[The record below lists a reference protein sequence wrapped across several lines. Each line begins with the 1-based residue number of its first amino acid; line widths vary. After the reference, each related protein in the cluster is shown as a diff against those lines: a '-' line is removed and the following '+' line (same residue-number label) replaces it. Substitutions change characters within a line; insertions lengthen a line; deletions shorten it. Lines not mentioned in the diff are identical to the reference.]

1 MKRRIYSLF
10 IALSLVLVS
19 SCDLDLQDDPNAVTA
34 STASLNLVLNRI
46 QLDFAAFFDNTGD
59 SGMRLTRML
68 NQGSNLYDQAYVPVG
83 FNGIWTAAYANI
95 LNDIKFLEPLAEQQN
110 FRRHLGIARVIKAY
124 VLMTLVDKFDAVPLV
139 EALDPLNFNP
149 KYDTGASV
157 YAAALEA
164 LTQAKADFTATSVGA
179 PQDLFYNGNY
189 TNWVRLV
196 NSMELR
202 LRLNRKLVDPAG
214 SAAAINALI
223 TANNFIQPGQEFV
236 FRYGTNLTDPDSRH
250 PRFAG
255 QYAPGG
261 GGDYQS
267 TWFMYHLTEVKRNA
281 ASGDL
286 IPDPRARYYFYR
298 QRTVNPT
305 NPQEIRCVGEFPPG
319 HYIAGGFPFCL
330 PGTRGYWGRDHL
342 NGEGIP
348 PDGLART
355 AWGVYP
361 AAGRYDD
368 NSAAQVGPTLG
379 AGGAGIQ
386 PIMLPAF
393 VDFMLAEAR
402 QTIPGVTSGDAK
414 TYYINGVTKSLN
426 YVRAFSLST
435 SQAAAITAFQTD
447 AQFTTER
454 TNYLNFVTAEWDAA
468 PAGRKMNL
476 IGREYWIALFGNG
489 NEAINLYR
497 RTGQPDGMQPGL
509 LQQAGT
515 FPRSF
520 FYPNNHDATNSNAQ
534 QKASQGLRVFW
545 DTNPEGNAWVY

>member
-1 MKRRIYSLF
+1 MF
-10 IALSLVLVS
+10 IALSLVVIS
-19 SCDLDLQDDPNAVTA
+19 SCDLNLQEDPNAVTA
-34 STASLNLVLNRI
+34 STASLDLVLNRI
-46 QLDFAAFFDNTGD
+46 QVDFVSFFNTTGD

-95 LNDIKFLEPLAEQQN
+95 LNDINFLEPLATEQN

-124 VLMTLVDKFDAVPLV
+124 VLMTLVDKFDAIPYV
-139 EALDPLNFNP
+139 EALDPNNFNP
-149 KYDTGASV
+149 KYDAGADV
-157 YAAALEA
+157 YAAALEE
-164 LTQAKADFTATSVGA
+164 LNLAKQDFAATSVGA

-189 TNWVRLV
+189 ANWVRLV
-196 NSMELR
+196 NSLQLR
-202 LRLNRKLVDPAG
+202 LQLNRKLVDPSG

-223 TANNFIQPGQEFV
+223 TENNFIQPGQEFV

-250 PRFAG
+250 PRYAG

-267 TWFMYHLTEVKRNA
+267 TWFMYNLTEVKKNPN
-281 ASGDL
+281 SGDL
-286 IPDPRARYYFYR
+286 IPDPRARFYFYR
-298 QRTVNPT
+298 QQTVNPT
-305 NPQEIRCVGEFPPG
+305 NPQEIRCVGEFPPS

-330 PGTRGYWGRDHL
+330 PGNRGYWGRDHL

-348 PDGLART
+348 PDGLVRT

-361 AAGRYDD
+361 AGGRYDD
-368 NSAAQVGPTLG
+368 NSAAQVGPALG
-379 AGGAGIQ
+379 AGGSGIQ

-393 VDFMLAEAR
+393 VDFMLAEAA
-402 QTIPGVTSGDAK
+402 QTISGVGGDVKALYLSG
-414 TYYINGVTKSLN
+414 ITKSIN
-426 YVRAFSLST
+426 YVRAFGLST
-435 SQAAAITAFQTD
+435 TQSAAITAFQSN
-447 AQFTTER
+447 AAFETER
-454 TNYLNFVTAEWDAA
+454 TNYLAVVGQEFDAA
-468 PAGRKMNL
+468 TEAKKMHL
-476 IGREYWIALFGNG
+476 IGREYWIALYGNG

-509 LQQAGT
+509 LPDAGT

-534 QKASQGLRVFW
+534 QKSSQALRVYW
-545 DTNPEGNAWVY
+545 DTNPEGNGWVY